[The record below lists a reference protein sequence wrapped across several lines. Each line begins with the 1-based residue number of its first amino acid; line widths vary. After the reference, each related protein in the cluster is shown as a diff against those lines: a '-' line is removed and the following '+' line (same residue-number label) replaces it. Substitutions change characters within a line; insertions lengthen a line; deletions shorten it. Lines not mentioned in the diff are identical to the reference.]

1 MKGTMSHAA
10 TKSVRM
16 KELAA
21 QAEEQED
28 EVGPR
33 TQKDMELCIAGHFE
47 ISKKMWG
54 KDKAN

>member
-16 KELAA
+16 NELSA

-33 TQKDMELCIAGHFE
+33 TQKDMELCIARHFE
-47 ISKKMWG
+47 ISKQEDVG
-54 KDKAN
+54 EG